1 MAQNHKY
8 FDKIGNGITRYNK
21 HELNTNG
28 QLTNLAHCLRVRG
41 SFREMVGDWAM
52 SGLQLVS
59 NILDLCHQPKLEQH
73 MLLHTHVSLP
83 HPYPVKQQASAHP
96 SKQPLGRSTLNF
108 GEAILPGMRDDV
120 RLGTNL
126 PVDF

>member
-1 MAQNHKY
+1 
-8 FDKIGNGITRYNK
+8 
-21 HELNTNG
+21 
-28 QLTNLAHCLRVRG
+28 
-41 SFREMVGDWAM
+41 
-52 SGLQLVS
+52 
-59 NILDLCHQPKLEQH
+59 
-73 MLLHTHVSLP
+73 MLLHTHTHVCVCVIAPPIPCEAGFS
-83 HPYPVKQQASAHP
+83 P